1 MLNHFELPTC
11 LAPELVEMQQGLTAK
26 YSFEYAKN
34 FNTSFMFFKQNV
46 DQLTDRVVQRGIVK
60 QKYNKSYHD
69 RPMINGLIQHN
80 ALDSFEF
87 LWSHMGR
94 MFLQAIENT

>member
-46 DQLTDRVVQRGIVK
+46 DQLTDRVV
-60 QKYNKSYHD
+60 
-69 RPMINGLIQHN
+69 
-80 ALDSFEF
+80 
-87 LWSHMGR
+87 
-94 MFLQAIENT
+94 